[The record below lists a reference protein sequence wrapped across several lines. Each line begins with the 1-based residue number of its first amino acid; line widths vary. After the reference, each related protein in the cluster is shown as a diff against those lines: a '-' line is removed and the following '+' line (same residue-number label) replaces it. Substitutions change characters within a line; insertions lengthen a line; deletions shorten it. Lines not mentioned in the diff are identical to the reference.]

1 MSILKSSGG
10 TPTERLLA
18 DLCERSFLKLWS
30 YPNPVKD
37 DGKELCDLLAV
48 FDNHVFI
55 FFDRESRILDNLDAD
70 PLVNWARWKRKVI
83 DAQIAT
89 AHGAER
95 YIKAGRRTFL
105 DTALSLSLPICIQPD
120 RLIVHKIIVARGAAE
135 ACARSGALLIELGE
149 RLMSEHEVSKDIF
162 EYDGRVLE
170 AIKQRQD
177 AITSFAIQN
186 YAACGAVAFF
196 YFNSSNK
203 LPLWLAAA
211 IVVVLCLN
219 FIVAIAANVFVAKS
233 LYVMH
238 RIALECWM
246 KGENRSNLYSA
257 LLADSRSAAV
267 LSSKGFSYG
276 LDFRHPSIAAN
287 LIPLLGVLV
296 LLSLP

>member
-1 MSILKSSGG
+1 
-10 TPTERLLA
+10 
-18 DLCERSFLKLWS
+18 
-30 YPNPVKD
+30 V

-196 YFNSSNK
+196 
-203 LPLWLAAA
+203 
-211 IVVVLCLN
+211 I
-219 FIVAIAANVFVAKS
+219 
-233 LYVMH
+233 
-238 RIALECWM
+238 
-246 KGENRSNLYSA
+246 
-257 LLADSRSAAV
+257 
-267 LSSKGFSYG
+267 
-276 LDFRHPSIAAN
+276 SIAATSCRSGWQQ
-287 LIPLLGVLV
+287 P
-296 LLSLP
+296 